1 MCQRQSECSTQRCW
15 SRVSFLSVVAI
26 AAALA
31 NVISFNVI
39 ISIFVDPLS
48 CKSLV
53 ELLTQVKN
61 EPGGLKTLCG

>member
-61 EPGGLKTLCG
+61 ELGGLKTLCG